1 MKKKTDNHTIVA
13 LSTPQG
19 EAGIAVIRLSGPDS
33 LSIVNGV
40 FQGKENIN
48 DMKSHHAAHGWIV
61 EGSEPQDEVIVTLF
75 RSPNSYTG
83 EDVVEVSCHGGP
95 YVSQRIVELFLTQG
109 AKPALPGEFSQRAVL
124 NGKMDLAQAEA
135 VADMIQ
141 AKTEASRRVAAY
153 QLEGGL
159 SKRIRAMQEQL
170 LQACSLIELE
180 LDFPE
185 EDVEFASRKEMK
197 AMFTEMISDMDT
209 LLGSFNRGRV
219 CREGIRMV
227 IVGRPNVGKSSIL
240 NSLLERERA
249 IVTEIPGTT
258 RDTIEDVLDIEGIL
272 FVVTDTAGLRET
284 EDRIEQEGV
293 RRAEEALDRAGLV
306 LLVLDG
312 SEPLQQ
318 EDEKLMQ
325 RIQDTKRPTLVVV
338 NKTDLKQK
346 MNDEK
351 VNAWFSGKNV
361 LHVSAL
367 KQNGIRE
374 LIDMLKDS
382 VLSEGFP
389 HEGDIV
395 ITRVRHR
402 DCLFRAVESLRK
414 AETSLIQSMS
424 QEFIALDLREGL
436 NTLGEIIGETTTE
449 DVLNRIFSEF
459 CIGK

>member
-1 MKKKTDNHTIVA
+1 MKKETDNHTIVA

-40 FQGKENIN
+40 FQGKENID

-95 YVSQRIVELFLTQG
+95 YVSQRIVELFLTLG

-209 LLGSFNRGRV
+209 LIGSFNRGRV
-219 CREGIRMV
+219 CREGFLK
-227 IVGRPNVGKSSIL
+227 GN
-240 NSLLERERA
+240 
-249 IVTEIPGTT
+249 PG
-258 RDTIEDVLDIEGIL
+258 
-272 FVVTDTAGLRET
+272 
-284 EDRIEQEGV
+284 
-293 RRAEEALDRAGLV
+293 
-306 LLVLDG
+306 
-312 SEPLQQ
+312 
-318 EDEKLMQ
+318 
-325 RIQDTKRPTLVVV
+325 
-338 NKTDLKQK
+338 
-346 MNDEK
+346 
-351 VNAWFSGKNV
+351 
-361 LHVSAL
+361 
-367 KQNGIRE
+367 
-374 LIDMLKDS
+374 
-382 VLSEGFP
+382 
-389 HEGDIV
+389 
-395 ITRVRHR
+395 
-402 DCLFRAVESLRK
+402 
-414 AETSLIQSMS
+414 
-424 QEFIALDLREGL
+424 DLRMARGW
-436 NTLGEIIGETTTE
+436 GRQHGP
-449 DVLNRIFSEF
+449 DGPRIHPERR
-459 CIGK
+459 